1 MDCSADDDLY
11 QKPESIDDMVTH
23 LAAKL
28 LSPFGVEVSTGD
40 GKNADKKATAA
51 GCTMEVTVMK
61 LGEDFQICLAGGEK
75 PHIGCVVQ
83 AVPRESL
90 TGDGSWSATSS
101 VWNRTGHKDEVLCR
115 MLAEKSVV
123 PAVP

>member
-1 MDCSADDDLY
+1 MERML
-11 QKPESIDDMVTH
+11 T
-23 LAAKL
+23 
-28 LSPFGVEVSTGD
+28 
-40 GKNADKKATAA
+40 KKATAA

-101 VWNRTGHKDEVLCR
+101 VWNRTGHKDDVLTLFVHLGYLAYDKKTREVFIPNKETLEICKR
-115 MLAEKSVV
+115 NSLYTKTVV
-123 PAVP
+123 QAIS

>member
-1 MDCSADDDLY
+1 MERML
-11 QKPESIDDMVTH
+11 T
-23 LAAKL
+23 
-28 LSPFGVEVSTGD
+28 
-40 GKNADKKATAA
+40 KKATAA

-83 AVPRESL
+83 AVPR
-90 TGDGSWSATSS
+90 SATSS

-115 MLAEKSVV
+115 MLAEKICCACRTVTV
-123 PAVP
+123 CTGGVHIDEITGEQIREIVDAVEKMGEEIAQDLR